1 MIPPGC
7 CTTDQSG
14 LTLLFLPFLRS
25 PVSPS
30 CSCGGQQPL
39 PSSLALRAALPSSA
53 THQSP
58 VLLPWLPTSSC
69 KEPGTGSAP
78 VTKAVLPPGGISW
91 QCWHSHV
98 LFLPTTLRFR
108 VTKIKTDLSLL
119 LQPWPGRT
127 ARMATSAHLCM
138 VPLDPDLC
146 LQVPLATGKLVGMR
160 TLFLSFTL
168 AGHGFDP
175 QLRPNKERVC
185 GSVV

>member
-119 LQPWPGRT
+119 LQPWLNSKGEQQGRPPVP
-127 ARMATSAHLCM
+127 TSAWS
-138 VPLDPDLC
+138 PWIQTSAYRSPWP
-146 LQVPLATGKLVGMR
+146 QGS
-160 TLFLSFTL
+160 LS
-168 AGHGFDP
+168 G
-175 QLRPNKERVC
+175 
-185 GSVV
+185 